1 MVNVT
6 LGTRAV
12 CPHCGE
18 AGRRVNG
25 ATIKCMLRVPLTAY
39 RDADYWF
46 CRTPDCPV
54 VYYSGDD
61 GQTFAEADLRERV
74 FQKHADQA
82 DAPICYC
89 FVYTVGDMQR
99 PETAGEAIRVIEAG
113 VKAGQ
118 CACDWRNPQGDCCLG
133 NVRAAARRAAGETAS

>member
-6 LGTRAV
+6 LGARAL
-12 CPHCGE
+12 CPQCGE

-39 RDADYWF
+39 REVDYWF
-46 CRTPDCPV
+46 CRTLDCPV
-54 VYYSGDD
+54 VYYSGDG

-74 FQKHADQA
+74 FQKHADQL
-82 DAPICYC
+82 DTPICYC
-89 FVYTVGDMQR
+89 FGYAIGDLQQS
-99 PETAGEAIRVIEAG
+99 EAAAEAIRVIEGG
-113 VKAGQ
+113 VKADQ

-133 NVRAAARRAAGETAS
+133 NVRSVVRRAASETPR